1 MYRDQVILLLQKL
14 SFLINIKKSVM
25 TPSRE
30 MELLNMAI
38 SSKKMSIFLLEE
50 KLQKVKLQCLD
61 LYQCPYVSVLQL
73 GKVSGHLT

>member
-61 LYQCPYVSVLQL
+61 LYQCP
-73 GKVSGHLT
+73 

>member
-50 KLQKVKLQCLD
+50 KLQKVQLQCLD
-61 LYQCPYVSVLQL
+61 LYQCP
-73 GKVSGHLT
+73 